1 MSLVDRLRG
10 VVRPGGGPHHDG
22 PPEGGPHDRLGSGPP
37 EGGPYDRLRPHDDT
51 QSYVGAAF
59 RRPAMGRISP
69 DVAADVLDG
78 EWRESC
84 GHRFLVVDR
93 SYAPGHRHGNV
104 AVADGLPP
112 PDGPWPMLSLL

>member
-10 VVRPGGGPHHDG
+10 VVRPG
-22 PPEGGPHDRLGSGPP
+22 PPKGGPHDRGPA
-37 EGGPYDRLRPHDDT
+37 EAGPYDEAE
-51 QSYVGAAF
+51 SYVGAAF

-112 PDGPWPMLSLL
+112 PDGPWPMLSLLAGTSCAGKAVFVDL